1 MDVKRFTWDI
11 VDTNSW
17 LIVENNRGLLFDVV
31 FDEKLFDAVRNL
43 DDLTVVL
50 THCHFD
56 HICGLNTLREINPD
70 IKVIATS
77 LCSESIGSE
86 QKNLSSIADAFMAFY
101 LKNDIET
108 MDAGEYRRKL
118 ESVDGFTCLPADETF
133 DSELKFEWE
142 GHNVELSQYSGH
154 SPDSLIATLDGKYM
168 FSGDTILGIPTAT
181 RLPKGSTS
189 KFWTETIPRLEALVT
204 VIEEVFPG
212 HGDSGKLIDMIN
224 CNERPER
231 FKYHPRNKQIE

>member
-1 MDVKRFTWDI
+1 MELSILNDIMIQRFTWDVI
-11 VDTNSW
+11 DTNSW
-17 LIVENNRGLLFDVV
+17 LIKENGRGLLIDAIYNDDL
-31 FDEKLFDAVRNL
+31 FDEVRKLEH
-43 DDLTVVL
+43 LTIVL

-56 HICGLNTLREINPD
+56 HICGLNTIRKINPD
-70 IKVIATS
+70 TRVIATS
-77 LCSESIGSE
+77 LCSESVGSE

-108 MDAGEYRRKL
+108 MDAGEYRRKID
-118 ESVDGFTCLPADETF
+118 EVDGFTCEPADETF
-133 DSELKFEWE
+133 DDEMTFDWE
-142 GHNVELSQYSGH
+142 GHKVELTQYSGH

-189 KFWTETIPRLEALVT
+189 KFWNETIPRLKELVS

-212 HGDSGKLIDMIN
+212 HGDSGKLADMIEL
-224 CNERPER
+224 NESLR
-231 FKYHPRNKQIE
+231 KK

>member
-1 MDVKRFTWDI
+1 MEIKRYTWDI

-17 LIVENNRGLLFDVV
+17 LIEENGRGLLFDVV
-31 FDEKLFDAVRNL
+31 QSDDLFDEVRKLDH
-43 DDLTVVL
+43 LTVVL

-56 HICGLNTLREINPD
+56 HICGLNALRKITPN

-118 ESVDGFTCLPADETF
+118 ESVDGFTCGPADETF
-133 DSELKFEWE
+133 DNEMTFEWE
-142 GHNVELSQYSGH
+142 GHSVNLSQYSGH
-154 SPDSLIATLDGKYM
+154 SPDSLIATVDGKYM
-168 FSGDTILGIPTAT
+168 FSGDTILLIPTAT
-181 RLPKGSTS
+181 RLPKGSTK
-189 KFWTETIPRLEALVT
+189 KFWNEDIPRLKELVP

-212 HGDSGKLIDMIN
+212 HGDSGKLADMIEL
-224 CNERPER
+224 NE
-231 FKYHPRNKQIE
+231 KLKK